1 MKESAITGGESVS
14 SFLTAL
20 QHNIAITGFQTS
32 PTFTYYMFN
41 VDYPRQYAKFFAT
54 PQSLVLG
61 QPYLNATLKK
71 YAFLPNKLNCWQ

>member
-1 MKESAITGGESVS
+1 MKES
-14 SFLTAL
+14 
-20 QHNIAITGFQTS
+20 AITGFQTS

-41 VDYPRQYAKFFAT
+41 VDHPTQYAMLFAT
-54 PQSLVLG
+54 LQSLVLG